1 MRDLR
6 KFRNKLTIE
15 LDNRQ
20 IAFLFTGVL
29 AVLAI
34 VFALGVVVGKGLGQ
48 MQGTE
53 MGKMAS
59 PTPDFGAPTPTQFD
73 VPPTMPG
80 EDPAETPTPAPGPVN
95 LLDEPTPATP
105 EPIFETP
112 EPTPIPTPAPTPM
125 PIPGTQTP
133 PVEKSA
139 PTTPTGAGWTV
150 QLSAHQNAAEAA
162 GRQKKWLAK
171 GIKAY
176 VVKID
181 LGGKGV
187 WHRVRVGKF
196 AEKAGA
202 QEFADAIGD
211 KENIK
216 PYVAPLK

>member
-53 MGKMAS
+53 MAIMAS

-73 VPPTMPG
+73 VPPTMPA

-105 EPIFETP
+105 EPTP
-112 EPTPIPTPAPTPM
+112 EPMPAPTPM
-125 PIPGTQTP
+125 PIPSTQATP
-133 PVEKSA
+133 IAKSA
-139 PTTPTGAGWTV
+139 PTPPAAGGWTV
-150 QLSAHQNAAEAA
+150 QLSAHQSASEAA
-162 GRQKKWLAK
+162 GRQNKWLAK

-196 AEKAGA
+196 ATKAGA
-202 QEFADAIGD
+202 QEFADAIGK

>member
-20 IAFLFTGVL
+20 VAFLFTGVL

-48 MQGTE
+48 MQGPE
-53 MGKMAS
+53 MAKKAS

-73 VPPTMPG
+73 VLPTMPG
-80 EDPAETPTPAPGPVN
+80 EGSVETPAPGPVN

-125 PIPGTQTP
+125 PIPSTPAKPIAQSAPTP
-133 PVEKSA
+133 PV
-139 PTTPTGAGWTV
+139 GGGWTV
-150 QLSAHQNAAEAA
+150 QLSAHQNAAEAT

-196 AEKAGA
+196 ATKAGA
-202 QEFADAIGD
+202 QEFADAIGK